1 MSSVVEL
8 SQSIQKHTVPL
19 CQGEFACGTADL
31 ILVEAGHQFSA
42 HFDVGASVATLLIV
56 IWRRKNRDNLQR
68 RRPHIISPDECSSLF
83 TTADVYLSTVT
94 QLITLLFALVGSDE
108 QLESVLEQQPS
119 GDVGAEVTAS
129 SPERVGT
136 AALQGFWVTPQY
148 IYNLSGETIS
158 LSVSDSASHH
168 SRTEPGSDLLP
179 FLFMLRRWRSR
190 QRVQERQL
198 EDTATGWGRVRMRR
212 RAGRSFQGA
221 EGNGRGGW
229 RGWRRSGGGAVLPVR
244 PASPLP
250 TRIYVQV
257 T

>member
-8 SQSIQKHTVPL
+8 SQSVQKHAVPL
-19 CQGEFACGTADL
+19 RQGEFACGTADL

-42 HFDVGASVATLLIV
+42 HFDVGASVAPLLIV

-83 TTADVYLSTVT
+83 TTADAYLSTVT

-108 QLESVLEQQPS
+108 QLESMLEQQPS
-119 GDVGAEVTAS
+119 GDVGAEVAAS

-158 LSVSDSASHH
+158 L
-168 SRTEPGSDLLP
+168 EC
-179 FLFMLRRWRSR
+179 FW
-190 QRVQERQL
+190 QRVTSQ
-198 EDTATGWGRVRMRR
+198 
-212 RAGRSFQGA
+212 
-221 EGNGRGGW
+221 
-229 RGWRRSGGGAVLPVR
+229 
-244 PASPLP
+244 
-250 TRIYVQV
+250 
-257 T
+257 